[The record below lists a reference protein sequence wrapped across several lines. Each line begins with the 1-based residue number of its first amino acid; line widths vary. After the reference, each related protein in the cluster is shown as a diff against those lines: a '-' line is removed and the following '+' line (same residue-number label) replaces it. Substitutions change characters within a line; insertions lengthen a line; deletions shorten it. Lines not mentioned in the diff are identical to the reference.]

1 MKKTSYKITE
11 WPEKTLFSRQEAAK
25 ILGIGVSTLDSLI
38 PYSEL
43 PRTVIHKRVFIHR
56 KELEKYITN
65 CTTYVHQSR
74 NLEKEGA

>member
-1 MKKTSYKITE
+1 MYIYQRLRDLREDFDLTQ
-11 WPEKTLFSRQEAAK
+11 EKAAK